1 MMQMTQGRQQQTSE
15 THKKQQVY
23 TTRPLP
29 ESDDERQ
36 SHPINVEED
45 DWSGDKRNIK
55 GPTGDAGG
63 KQ

>member
-1 MMQMTQGRQQQTSE
+1 MMQMTHGRQQQRSE
-15 THKKQQVY
+15 TPKKQQLY

-36 SHPINVEED
+36 SHPINVEAD
-45 DWSGDKRNIK
+45 DWSDKRNMK

-63 KQ
+63 T